1 MQKRPSE
8 IKHIDYSIA
17 YANPM
22 AGKAYDSRE
31 RQLMTTYRVVAWKTC
46 RTGAFASLRKGI
58 VRFLVPSLILS
69 GSKKFCKELRGKNHE
84 MPQVF

>member
-1 MQKRPSE
+1 MIAP
-8 IKHIDYSIA
+8 IKFHYLTLILELVMTITSQ
-17 YANPM
+17 
-22 AGKAYDSRE
+22 

-58 VRFLVPSLILS
+58 VRFLAPSLILS
-69 GSKKFCKELRGKNHE
+69 GSKKFCKELRGNNHE